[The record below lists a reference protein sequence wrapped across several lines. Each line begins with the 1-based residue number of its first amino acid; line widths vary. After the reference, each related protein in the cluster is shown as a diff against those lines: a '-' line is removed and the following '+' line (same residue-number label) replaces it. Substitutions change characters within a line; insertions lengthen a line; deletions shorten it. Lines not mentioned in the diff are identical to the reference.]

1 MRLILEIN
9 SSKLLLT
16 PEQATQ
22 IADILHG
29 CEYVEHKYTG
39 STPAAS
45 VGGSKS
51 IYMDFIK
58 PAVMRDVIKV
68 GVMSQIDY
76 DALVLIT
83 KLQGE
88 S

>member
-39 STPAAS
+39 STTATAGVS
-45 VGGSKS
+45 SKS

>member
-1 MRLILEIN
+1 MKLILEIN
-9 SSKLLLT
+9 SSRLLLT
-16 PEQATQ
+16 AEQAAQ
-22 IADILHG
+22 IANILHG

-39 STPAAS
+39 ATPVSS

-58 PAVMRDVIKV
+58 PATMRDVLKL

-76 DALVLIT
+76 DSLVLIT

-88 S
+88 

>member
-22 IADILHG
+22 IADSLHG

-39 STPAAS
+39 STTATTGSP
-45 VGGSKS
+45 SKS

-58 PAVMRDVIKV
+58 PATMRDVLKL

>member
-1 MRLILEIN
+1 MKLILDIN
-9 SSKLLLT
+9 SSKLLLS
-16 PEQATQ
+16 EAQASAL
-22 IADILHG
+22 ADLLHG

-39 STPAAS
+39 STTATAG
-45 VGGSKS
+45 VASKS
-51 IYMDFIK
+51 IYMDFVK
-58 PAVMRDVIKV
+58 PAALRDVLKLGI
-68 GVMSQIDY
+68 MSQIDY

>member
-1 MRLILEIN
+1 MRLILELN

-16 PEQATQ
+16 AEQAAQ

-39 STPAAS
+39 ASTTVP
-45 VGGSKS
+45 SKS

-58 PAVMRDVIKV
+58 PATMRDVLKL